1 MNIYR
6 YQVFFSDG
14 TSEFYYGISAKNV
27 RAVFEHNHNDPRV
40 VEAVVPYMEDKE
52 DA

>member
-14 TSEFYYGISAKNV
+14 TSEYYHGISAENV
-27 RAVFEHNHNDPRV
+27 RAVFEHNLRDPRV
-40 VEAVVPYMEDKE
+40 VEAVVPYTEDKE